1 MHYYFVD
8 QIERKILELLLIELL
23 EYCKTFSLIWR
34 NEFYDRSY
42 KKYHDEFIANLEKF
56 IIKQEK
62 VFSWPGTRITGI
74 PATRYTFDFSEDSLN
89 VLLKYL
95 SIYSCWGFEDFSLQ
109 DQNDIPVLTTIS
121 HEHIAFLDIEDSIYQ
136 NLIKDIPLLKDFLV
150 KSETYTPSYAVVRI
164 NNDIDCTSYSH
175 PIGIIKFFDIEEMA
189 DSFCETQEELKS
201 SECFYM
207 VVPFLGELPKIHHTT
222 SRAESNKKDCFLA

>member
-1 MHYYFVD
+1 MAAWDEVLDGTEMALNSSGTATERMEIQAESLTGKLNSLQSSWDSFVM
-8 QIERKILELLLIELL
+8 
-23 EYCKTFSLIWR
+23 SLGT
-34 NEFYDRSY
+34 NE
-42 KKYHDEFIANLEKF
+42 
-56 IIKQEK
+56 IIKT
-62 VFSWPGTRITGI
+62 VVDLLTGLVGI
-74 PATRYTFDFSEDSLN
+74 LN
-89 VLLKYL
+89 TLL
-95 SIYSCWGFEDFSLQ
+95 
-109 DQNDIPVLTTIS
+109 NDIPVLTTIS

-175 PIGIIKFFDIEEMA
+175 PIGIIKFFDTEEMA
-189 DSFCETQEELKS
+189 DAFCETLEELKS

>member
-1 MHYYFVD
+1 M
-8 QIERKILELLLIELL
+8 
-23 EYCKTFSLIWR
+23 
-34 NEFYDRSY
+34 
-42 KKYHDEFIANLEKF
+42 A
-56 IIKQEK
+56 
-62 VFSWPGTRITGI
+62 GTRITGI
-74 PATRYTFDFSEDSLN
+74 PATRYTFDFSEDSLSLIKISFN
-89 VLLKYL
+89 
-95 SIYSCWGFEDFSLQ
+95 YSCWGFEDFSLQ
-109 DQNDIPVLTTIS
+109 DQNNIPVLTTIS

-150 KSETYTPSYAVVRI
+150 KSENYTPAYAVVRI

-175 PIGIIKFFDIEEMA
+175 PIGIIKFFDTEEMA
-189 DSFCETQEELKS
+189 DAFCETLEELKS